1 MTGNPGSSTDGLR
14 IREAV
19 RALVLDPEHRVL
31 LVRFE
36 FRDGTRWALPGG
48 GLDDN
53 EHPSGTFAAFDFSTD
68 NLSKYGWPMR
78 NLTAMEVLNAVWR
91 GVTQP

>member
-1 MTGNPGSSTDGLR
+1 LWNLW
-14 IREAV
+14 
-19 RALVLDPEHRVL
+19 RALNP
-31 LVRFE
+31 
-36 FRDGTRWALPGG
+36 LPGG